1 MMIDLK
7 PLLSP
12 EWAQQEDYYVTTQL
26 GASLSFITDG
36 VKKIRLVFANQNS
49 NITLAYSSN
58 NIDWQDIVVDSTGQV
73 NISVQDG
80 RHDLVLRTWQ
90 KEQALFWASPLKLLS
105 MSIDDG
111 LVSPITESQ
120 PFLTFVGDSITV
132 GEDMASDGDHPELS
146 YPVLVSKALQKP
158 LARIAYGGSGLT
170 PFAPF
175 QVPTAIES
183 LWHVARNVPR
193 PLVSTDLVVVNYGT
207 NDLNYGAS
215 PQDFAF
221 GLRVY
226 LLEIIKRFHDAKIFI
241 LLPFNGAFETVFRN
255 EMSRFEALTF
265 INTNKWQIAT
275 DRVHPT
281 VADHERIAKLILEEL
296 K

>member
-1 MMIDLK
+1 MRIDLK

-12 EWAQQEDYYVTTQL
+12 EWAQQEDYYVTTQQ

-36 VKKIRLVFANQNS
+36 VKKLQIVFDNPYS
-49 NITLAYSSN
+49 VITLAYSSN
-58 NIDWQDIVVDSTGQV
+58 DNDWRDIVVDSTGRAT
-73 NISVQDG
+73 ISIQDG
-80 RHDLVLRTWQ
+80 RHSLMLRTWQ
-90 KEQALFWASPLKLLS
+90 KDQALFWTSPLKLLS
-105 MSIDDG
+105 MSIDNG
-111 LVSPITESQ
+111 LVSPITQSQ

-132 GEDMASDGDHPELS
+132 GEEMASDGDHPELS

-183 LWHVARNVPR
+183 LWHVALNVPR
-193 PLVSTDLVVVNYGT
+193 PLVSTDIVVVNYGT

-226 LLEIIKRFHDAKIFI
+226 LLEIIKRFHDAKI
-241 LLPFNGAFETVFRN
+241 
-255 EMSRFEALTF
+255 
-265 INTNKWQIAT
+265 
-275 DRVHPT
+275 
-281 VADHERIAKLILEEL
+281 
-296 K
+296 